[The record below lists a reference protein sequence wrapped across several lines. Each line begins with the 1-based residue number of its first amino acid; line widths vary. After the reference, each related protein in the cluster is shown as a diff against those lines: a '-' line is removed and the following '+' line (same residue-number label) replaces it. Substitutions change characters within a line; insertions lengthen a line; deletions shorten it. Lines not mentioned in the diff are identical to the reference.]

1 MTETKPPPQ
10 PTVPPDPDRLT
21 IGVREG
27 DDVNLRSAE
36 ILSGPFATNA
46 MALSRFARGSTGT
59 VDLDK
64 LVEAMTANA
73 ERVKNGDM
81 RDVEAILVSQA
92 TVLNG
97 LFADLVRRSSVNYSG
112 QYFEAGERYLKMAYK
127 AQNQCRMTLETL
139 SAIKNPPIVIAKQA
153 NIAHG
158 PQQVNNGHFP
168 ATRAGENRNK
178 PSELLE
184 ARNEGPLDSRT
195 PGSPGASDSAM
206 EALDAFHRTEKPGG
220 QGPRFSKR

>member
-10 PTVPPDPDRLT
+10 PAVPPDPDRLT

-46 MALSRFARGSTGT
+46 MALNRFARGSTGL

-64 LVEAMTANA
+64 LVEVMTANA
-73 ERVKNGDM
+73 QRVKNGDM

-92 TVLNG
+92 TVLNS
-97 LFADLVRRSSVNYSG
+97 LFAELVRRSSVNFSG
-112 QYFEAGERYLKMAYK
+112 QYFDAGERYLKMAYK

-139 SAIKNPPIVIAKQA
+139 STIKNPPVVYAKQA

-158 PQQVNNGHFP
+158 PQQVNNGP
-168 ATRAGENRNK
+168 ASATRTEEHETAQNK
-178 PSELLE
+178 LLGVP
-184 ARNEGPLDSRT
+184 NEQPLD
-195 PGSPGASDSAM
+195 PGAAGAAGAGYPQM
-206 EALDAFHRTEKPGG
+206 ETVGKVHRSEERRGKG
-220 QGPRFSKR
+220 